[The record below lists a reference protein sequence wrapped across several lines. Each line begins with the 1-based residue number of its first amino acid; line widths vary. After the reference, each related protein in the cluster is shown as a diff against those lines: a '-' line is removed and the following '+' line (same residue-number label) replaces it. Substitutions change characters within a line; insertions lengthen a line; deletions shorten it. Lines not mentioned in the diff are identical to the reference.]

1 MSTGECAYV
10 FRFYYN
16 ACSDFPRS
24 EKNFGFTQKL
34 IFGKIIPSAYIV
46 PEYEMLTKEVTGRKR
61 YLYHRRGNEDTETVQ
76 ILDKSGKLW
85 TTYFKK
91 DLRSSSIPQAG
102 VMPENFADILSVQ
115 QMHDL
120 LAYLLTLK

>member
-1 MSTGECAYV
+1 MLT
-10 FRFYYN
+10 
-16 ACSDFPRS
+16 
-24 EKNFGFTQKL
+24 
-34 IFGKIIPSAYIV
+34 IV
-46 PEYEMLTKEVTGRKR
+46 PKDEKEVTGRKR

-91 DLRSSSIPQAG
+91 DWRSSIPQTG
-102 VMPENFADILSVQ
+102 VMPENFADILSIQ